1 MATNEAPSAE
11 SARAELEQFRR
22 DHGDWTAMSIHL
34 GDGLYTLDPKP
45 DFRLLRLVQIAS
57 DLTNKP
63 LDQVRVLDLACLE
76 GHYAI
81 EFALQGAE
89 AVGIELRDAHIAKAE
104 FARRR
109 LGLERVSFQLDDV
122 RNLARDVHGEFDI
135 VICSG
140 ILYHLDVPD
149 VFDFVRRC
157 YEVCTRVAIFDTQI
171 ALSPRDTVR
180 HDSDVYHGMWYR
192 EHEENADRETRLRDL
207 WASVDNTRAF
217 WFTHASLSNLMA
229 KVGFSSFYECLDP
242 YVSVGD
248 DRRTYVA
255 IKGRRVEVRSSPA
268 TNEAAAEQRPER
280 NTVAVNPVQGRRGGV
295 LGIVKSHLPKPMKNL
310 ARRLLGARRRDP
322 A

>member
-1 MATNEAPSAE
+1 MSTVAAASAD

-34 GDGLYTLDPKP
+34 GDGLYTIGPTP
-45 DFRLLRLVQIAS
+45 DHRLLRLLQIAS

-89 AVGIELRDAHIAKAE
+89 AVGIELRDVHVAKAE
-104 FARRR
+104 FAKRQ
-109 LGLERVSFQLDDV
+109 LGLQRVTFQLDDV
-122 RNLARDVHGEFDI
+122 RNLARDVHGEFDV

-149 VFDFVRRC
+149 VFDFVRQC

-180 HDSDVYHGMWYR
+180 DGSDVYHGMWYR
-192 EHEENADRETRLRDL
+192 EHEENTDHETRLRNL
-207 WASVDNTRAF
+207 WASIDNTRSF

-242 YVSVGD
+242 YVSVGE

-255 IKGRRVEVRSSPA
+255 IKGRRVEARSSPA
-268 TNEAAAEQRPER
+268 TDEAVPEQFPER

-295 LGIVKSHLPKPMKNL
+295 TGIVKTHLPRPMKHL
-310 ARRLLGARRRDP
+310 ARRLLGARRRSP